1 MCKCLAV
8 FLGRSPGKALVSAL
22 GFGISTE
29 VHHLGNKVQHCGKK
43 IQNLK
48 DDGRGKNKG
57 SQSKTLVTYI
67 KTTYLNKELWNTVNS
82 LQDGHLWDRH

>member
-1 MCKCLAV
+1 M
-8 FLGRSPGKALVSAL
+8 SAL
-22 GFGISTE
+22 HLGISTE

-57 SQSKTLVTYI
+57 SQSKTLVSCIKSTY
-67 KTTYLNKELWNTVNS
+67 
-82 LQDGHLWDRH
+82 